1 MVEAKDQGQNFSE
14 LWWENFPLLLGVKVF
29 KDVAFR

>member
-1 MVEAKDQGQNFSE
+1 MVEAKDQGQNFSK
-14 LWWENFPLLLGVKVF
+14 LWWENFRLLLGVKVF